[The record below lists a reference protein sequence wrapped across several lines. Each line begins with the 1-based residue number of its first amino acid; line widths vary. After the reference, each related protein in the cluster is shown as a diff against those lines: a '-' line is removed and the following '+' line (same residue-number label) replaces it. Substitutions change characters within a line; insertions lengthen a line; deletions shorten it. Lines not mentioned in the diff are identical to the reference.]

1 MGAINGPSSGAADS
15 AALPIALDTR
25 FGLELPSRLAAL
37 QKDVEK
43 QARQR
48 RGDMAGSVVGAGL
61 IIEGEFTSDEPVVV
75 EGTVR
80 GTLTTGEA
88 VTIGGEGVV
97 EADLSALSVS
107 VAGQVTGNV
116 NASSRVDIQAG
127 GRLIGDVKAAR
138 LTIADGASFRGNVDM
153 DV

>member
-1 MGAINGPSSGAADS
+1 
-15 AALPIALDTR
+15 
-25 FGLELPSRLAAL
+25 
-37 QKDVEK
+37 
-43 QARQR
+43 
-48 RGDMAGSVVGAGL
+48 MAGSVVGVGL
-61 IIEGEFTSDEPVVV
+61 IVEGEFTSDENVVV

-88 VTIGGEGVV
+88 ISIGGDGIV
-97 EADLSALSVS
+97 EADLQAVSVV

-116 NASSRVDIQAG
+116 SASARVDIQAG
-127 GRLIGDVKAAR
+127 GRLVGDVKAGR